1 MRQSYIDVIHEYC
14 SETVIVFDKFH
25 IVRHLIEAVDKIRR
39 TEAKPSVKWALKCLK
54 VADTYGRKTL
64 GV

>member
-39 TEAKPSVKWALKCLK
+39 MEAKTLSEVDSEVLK
-54 VADTYGRKTL
+54 GR
-64 GV
+64 

>member
-1 MRQSYIDVIHEYC
+1 MRQSYIDVIHEYS

-39 TEAKPSVKWALKCLK
+39 MEAKTLSEVDSEVLK
-54 VADTYGRKTL
+54 GS
-64 GV
+64 